1 MVSKKNTFRKLN
13 KKTKKTKKNK
23 KGGSG
28 KAPKDEPTIFDVIN
42 DYNTTEFDMIKAL
55 NRDNR
60 DNIETSTGNTILH
73 AIILRTLDK
82 HKYVDRKEYYY
93 DFLRNYFSIGGQL
106 RYKANNDNMLPI
118 HLCINNN
125 LFKYAYMILRE
136 PEGYFDEN
144 GDYKKYKKDVYTGRG
159 NAFLDL
165 PDENGDT
172 VLHCLIKK
180 SISIAKGNSTFGD
193 LITLEEIED
202 FENAIIDDYIEY
214 AYSIDSPNNEGETPF
229 LLTCKNDDLYT
240 FEIVMKLN
248 NALLQNKYFIECQ
261 RTYSKK
267 IRSTSSSS
275 SSSSNNLFN
284 DPNNFSIEELGNEIE
299 KHQDKLISFNHQD
312 NLGNTPLHYSI
323 INYDSASDPNDPSDA
338 NLFDIL
344 LAQSQVPQVN
354 LQIQNVNGHTPLH
367 IAVIH
372 SQVPVVESLLA
383 KQANPFLEDNEFHTP
398 LYYAMQYVKR
408 INEQKMTQEMNNLL
422 PIVIKDL
429 ELDFIA
435 IIRIILSHQ
444 IDFSNFENSTLENFN
459 QCINKEEDGEVVDIF
474 SFKTLQ
480 PDDAVLIPQEFYPDD
495 PNNSKGHC
503 YSKILL
509 FMWIIT
515 KLTSGVRPT
524 NPRVPSQIIHP
535 QWIRDNYQNNPQIK
549 ELIDFLLQGISEE
562 DYLDPDFELP
572 ERDISQF
579 QELISNLS
587 KENKEDEN
595 SENMDTD

>member
-13 KKTKKTKKNK
+13 KKTKKNK

-42 DYNTTEFDMIKAL
+42 DYNTTEFDMIRAL
-55 NRDNR
+55 NRYNRYNR
-60 DNIETSTGNTILH
+60 DIIETSTGNTILH
-73 AIILRTLDK
+73 AIILRTLDTQ
-82 HKYVDRKEYYY
+82 EYYY

-106 RYKANNDNMLPI
+106 RYEANNDNMLPI

-136 PEGYFDEN
+136 PTGYVDEN
-144 GDYKKYKKDVYTGRG
+144 GMYHKYKKDVHTGRG
-159 NAFLDL
+159 KAFLDL

-180 SISIAKGNSTFGD
+180 SISIAKGESTFGD
-193 LITLEEIED
+193 LNTLKEMED

-214 AYSIDSPNNEGETPF
+214 AYSIDSPNIEGETPF
-229 LLTCKNDDLYT
+229 LLTCKYDDLYT

-248 NALLQNKYFIECQ
+248 DALLQNKYFNDCLT
-261 RTYSKK
+261 TYSKK
-267 IRSTSSSS
+267 LRSPSSSS
-275 SSSSNNLFN
+275 SSSSNNLFT
-284 DPNNFSIEELGNEIE
+284 DPSTFSIEKLENEIE
-299 KHQDKLISFNHQD
+299 EHKDKLISFNHQD
-312 NLGNTPLHYSI
+312 NFGNTPFHYSI
-323 INYDSASDPNDPSDA
+323 INYDPASDPNDPSDA
-338 NLFDIL
+338 NLFDFL
-344 LAQSQVPQVN
+344 LPQPQVN
-354 LQIQNVNGHTPLH
+354 LQIQNEDGYTPLH
-367 IAVIH
+367 LAVIH
-372 SQVPVVESLLA
+372 SQVSVVNSLLD

-398 LYYAMQYVKR
+398 LYYAMQAVKR
-408 INEQKMTQEMNNLL
+408 INKQKNNQKMNHLNRVFPL
-422 PIVIKDL
+422 VNKDL

-435 IIRIILSHQ
+435 IVRIILSHQ
-444 IDFSNFENSTLENFN
+444 IDFSNFENSTLENFD
-459 QCINKEEDGEVVDIF
+459 QCINKEQDGSVVDMF
-474 SFKTLQ
+474 SFETLE

-515 KLTSGVRPT
+515 KLSSGVRPT

-535 QWIRDNYQNNPQIK
+535 QWIRDNYQNNPQINS
-549 ELIDFLLQGISEE
+549 LIDHLFQGISEE
-562 DYLDPDFELP
+562 EYLDPDFELP

-587 KENKEDEN
+587 KEKEENKEDE
-595 SENMDTD
+595 MDIE

>member
-13 KKTKKTKKNK
+13 KKTKKTKKTKKNK

-73 AIILRTLDK
+73 AIILRTLDT
-82 HKYVDRKEYYY
+82 KEYYY

-136 PEGYFDEN
+136 PTGYFDED
-144 GDYKKYKKDVYTGRG
+144 GHYKKYKKDVHTGRG

-180 SISIAKGNSTFGD
+180 SISIAKGESTFGD
-193 LITLEEIED
+193 LNTLKEVQD

-229 LLTCKNDDLYT
+229 LLTCKYDDLYT
-240 FEIVMKLN
+240 FEIVMNLH
-248 NALLQNKYFIECQ
+248 NALLQNKYFNDCL
-261 RTYSKK
+261 RMYSEKL
-267 IRSTSSSS
+267 RPSSSSS

-284 DPNNFSIEELGNEIE
+284 DPNNFSIEELKNEIE
-299 KHQDKLISFNHQD
+299 KHKDKLISFNHQD
-312 NLGNTPLHYSI
+312 NLGNAPLHYSI
-323 INYDSASDPNDPSDA
+323 INYDPASDSKDPSDA
-338 NLFDIL
+338 NLFDFL
-344 LAQSQVPQVN
+344 LAQPQVN
-354 LQIQNVNGHTPLH
+354 LQIQNVKGHTPLH

-372 SQVPVVESLLA
+372 SQVSVVNSLLELE
-383 KQANPFLEDNEFHTP
+383 ANPFLEDNEFHTP
-398 LYYAMQYVKR
+398 LYYAMQAVKR
-408 INEQKMTQEMNNLL
+408 INKQKNNQKMNNLL
-422 PIVIKDL
+422 PLVKEDL
-429 ELDFIA
+429 ELDFIS

-444 IDFSNFENSTLENFN
+444 IGFSNFESSTLENFD
-459 QCINKEEDGEVVDIF
+459 QCINKEQDGSVVDIF
-474 SFKTLQ
+474 SFKTLET
-480 PDDAVLIPQEFYPDD
+480 DDAVLIPQEFYPDD

-503 YSKILL
+503 YNKILL
-509 FMWIIT
+509 FIWIIT
-515 KLTSGVRPT
+515 KLSSGVRPT

-535 QWIRDNYQNNPQIK
+535 RWIRHNYQNNPQINS
-549 ELIDFLLQGISEE
+549 LIDHLFQGISEE
-562 DYLDPDFELP
+562 EYLDSDFELP

-587 KENKEDEN
+587 KENKDNEEDK
-595 SENMDTD
+595 MDTE

>member
-13 KKTKKTKKNK
+13 KKTKKTKKTKKNK

-42 DYNTTEFDMIKAL
+42 DYRKTEVDMIRAL
-55 NRDNR
+55 NKDNR
-60 DNIETSTGNTILH
+60 HDIEKSTGNTILH
-73 AIILRTLDK
+73 AIILRTIDT
-82 HKYVDRKEYYY
+82 KEYYY

-106 RYKANNDNMLPI
+106 RYKANDDNMLPI

-144 GDYKKYKKDVYTGRG
+144 GMYHKYKKDVHTGRG

-180 SISIAKGNSTFGD
+180 SISIAKENSTFGD
-193 LITLEEIED
+193 LNTLEEVQD

-229 LLTCKNDDLYT
+229 LLTCKYDDLYT
-240 FEIVMKLN
+240 FEIVMNLN

-267 IRSTSSSS
+267 LRSSS

-284 DPNNFSIEELGNEIE
+284 DPNNFSIEELKKEIE
-299 KHQDKLISFNHQD
+299 NHQDKLISFNHQD
-312 NLGNTPLHYSI
+312 NFGNTPFHYSI
-323 INYDSASDPNDPSDA
+323 INYDPASNKNDPSDA
-338 NLFDIL
+338 NLFDFL
-344 LAQSQVPQVN
+344 LAQPQVN
-354 LQIQNVNGHTPLH
+354 LQLQNVNGHTPLH

-372 SQVPVVESLLA
+372 SQVSVVNSLLEI
-383 KQANPFLEDNEFHTP
+383 QANPFLEDNEFHTP
-398 LYYAMQYVKR
+398 LYYAIKALKK
-408 INEQKMTQEMNNLL
+408 INEQKITQGIHNLND
-422 PIVIKDL
+422 VIDRAL
-429 ELDFIA
+429 ELDLIS

-444 IDFSNFENSTLENFN
+444 IDFSNFEQSKLKNFN
-459 QCINKEEDGEVVDIF
+459 QCINKEEDGIVVDMF
-474 SFKTLQ
+474 SLETLQ
-480 PDDAVLIPQEFYPDD
+480 PHDAVLIPQEFYPND

-515 KLTSGVRPT
+515 KLSSGIRPT
-524 NPRVPSQIIHP
+524 NPLVPSQIIHP
-535 QWIRDNYQNNPQIK
+535 QWIRDNYQNNPQIN
-549 ELIDFLLQGISEE
+549 ELIDFLLQDISEE
-562 DYLDPDFELP
+562 DYLNSDFELP

-587 KENKEDEN
+587 KEKNENKEDE
-595 SENMDTD
+595 MDTEEDEMDT

>member
-13 KKTKKTKKNK
+13 KKTKKNK

-42 DYNTTEFDMIKAL
+42 DYNTTESGMIRAL

-73 AIILRTLDK
+73 AIILRTLDTQ
-82 HKYVDRKEYYY
+82 EYYY

-106 RYKANNDNMLPI
+106 RYQANNDNMLPI

-136 PEGYFDEN
+136 PTGYFDEN
-144 GDYKKYKKDVYTGRG
+144 GMYHKYKKDVYTGRG

-180 SISIAKGNSTFGD
+180 SISIAKGKSTLGD
-193 LITLEEIED
+193 LNTHEEVQD

-229 LLTCKNDDLYT
+229 LLTCKYDDLYT
-240 FEIVMKLN
+240 FEIVMNLH
-248 NALLQNKYFIECQ
+248 NALLQNKYFNDCL

-267 IRSTSSSS
+267 LRSTSSSS

-299 KHQDKLISFNHQD
+299 KHKDKLISFNHQD
-312 NLGNTPLHYSI
+312 NLGNAPLHYSI
-323 INYDSASDPNDPSDA
+323 INYDPANDPSDA

-344 LAQSQVPQVN
+344 LSQPQVN

-367 IAVIH
+367 IAVIN
-372 SQVPVVESLLA
+372 SQVSVVNSLLE

-398 LYYAMQYVKR
+398 LYYAMQAVKR
-408 INEQKMTQEMNNLL
+408 INKQNQKMNNLL
-422 PIVIKDL
+422 PLVKRDL
-429 ELDFIA
+429 ELDFIS

-444 IDFSNFENSTLENFN
+444 IDFSNFENSKLENFD
-459 QCINKEEDGEVVDIF
+459 QCINKEQDGSVVDIF
-474 SFKTLQ
+474 SFKTLEQ
-480 PDDAVLIPQEFYPDD
+480 QDAVLIPQEFYPDD

-503 YSKILL
+503 YNKILL
-509 FMWIIT
+509 FIWIIT
-515 KLTSGVRPT
+515 KLSSGVRPT

-535 QWIRDNYQNNPQIK
+535 QWIRDNYQNNPQINS
-549 ELIDFLLQGISEE
+549 LIDHLFQGISDEE
-562 DYLDPDFELP
+562 YLNPDFELP

-587 KENKEDEN
+587 KEKEENKEDE
-595 SENMDTD
+595 MDTT

>member
-13 KKTKKTKKNK
+13 KKTKKNK

-42 DYNTTEFDMIKAL
+42 DYKKTEFDMITAL
-55 NRDNR
+55 NRYNR

-82 HKYVDRKEYYY
+82 QEYYY

-136 PEGYFDEN
+136 PTGYFDEN
-144 GDYKKYKKDVYTGRG
+144 GIYHKYKKDVHTGRG
-159 NAFLDL
+159 KAFLDL

-180 SISIAKGNSTFGD
+180 SISIAKGESTFGD
-193 LITLEEIED
+193 LNTLKEMED

-229 LLTCKNDDLYT
+229 LLTCKYDDLYT

-248 NALLQNKYFIECQ
+248 DALLQNKYFIECQ
-261 RTYSKK
+261 RTYSEKL
-267 IRSTSSSS
+267 RSPSSSS
-275 SSSSNNLFN
+275 SSSSNNLFT
-284 DPNNFSIEELGNEIE
+284 DPKTFSIEQLKEEIE
-299 KHQDKLISFNHQD
+299 IHQDKLISFNHQD
-312 NLGNTPLHYSI
+312 NFGNTPLHYSI
-323 INYDSASDPNDPSDA
+323 INYDPASDPNDPSDA
-338 NLFDIL
+338 NLFDFL
-344 LAQSQVPQVN
+344 LSQPQVN

-372 SQVPVVESLLA
+372 SQVSVVNSLLD

-398 LYYAMQYVKR
+398 LYYAMQAVKR
-408 INEQKMTQEMNNLL
+408 INKQKNNQKMNHLNRVFPL
-422 PIVIKDL
+422 VNKDL

-435 IIRIILSHQ
+435 IVRIILSHQ
-444 IDFSNFENSTLENFN
+444 IDFSNFENSTLENFD
-459 QCINKEEDGEVVDIF
+459 QCINKEQDGSVVDMF
-474 SFKTLQ
+474 SFETLE

-515 KLTSGVRPT
+515 KLSSGVRPT

-535 QWIRDNYQNNPQIK
+535 QWIRDNYQNNPQINS
-549 ELIDFLLQGISEE
+549 LIDHLFQGISEE
-562 DYLDPDFELP
+562 EYLDPDFELP

-587 KENKEDEN
+587 KEKEENKEDE
-595 SENMDTD
+595 MDIE

>member
-13 KKTKKTKKNK
+13 KKTKKNK

-42 DYNTTEFDMIKAL
+42 DYKKTEFDMIRAL
-55 NRDNR
+55 NRYNRYNR
-60 DNIETSTGNTILH
+60 DIIETSTGNTILH
-73 AIILRTLDK
+73 AIILRTLDTQ
-82 HKYVDRKEYYY
+82 EYYY

-106 RYKANNDNMLPI
+106 RYEANNDNMLPI

-136 PEGYFDEN
+136 PTGYVDEN
-144 GDYKKYKKDVYTGRG
+144 GMYHKYKKDVHTGRG
-159 NAFLDL
+159 KAFLDL

-193 LITLEEIED
+193 LTLEEMVD

-214 AYSIDSPNNEGETPF
+214 AYSIDSPNIEGETPF
-229 LLTCKNDDLYT
+229 LLTCKYDDLYT

-248 NALLQNKYFIECQ
+248 DALLQNKYFIECQ
-261 RTYSKK
+261 RTYSEKL
-267 IRSTSSSS
+267 RSPSSSS
-275 SSSSNNLFN
+275 SSSSNNLFT
-284 DPNNFSIEELGNEIE
+284 DPKTFSIEQLKKEIE
-299 KHQDKLISFNHQD
+299 KHKDKLISFNHQD
-312 NLGNTPLHYSI
+312 NLGNAPLHYSI
-323 INYDSASDPNDPSDA
+323 INYDPASDPNDPSDA
-338 NLFDIL
+338 NLFDFL
-344 LAQSQVPQVN
+344 LSQPQVN

-372 SQVPVVESLLA
+372 SQVSVVNSLLD

-398 LYYAMQYVKR
+398 LYYAMQAVKR
-408 INEQKMTQEMNNLL
+408 INKQKNNQKMNHLNRVFPL
-422 PIVIKDL
+422 VNKDL

-435 IIRIILSHQ
+435 IVRIILSHQ
-444 IDFSNFENSTLENFN
+444 IDFSNFENSTLENFD
-459 QCINKEEDGEVVDIF
+459 QCINKEQDGSVVDMF
-474 SFKTLQ
+474 SFETLE

-515 KLTSGVRPT
+515 KLSSGVRPT

-535 QWIRDNYQNNPQIK
+535 QWIRDNYQNNPQINS
-549 ELIDFLLQGISEE
+549 LIDHLFQGISEE
-562 DYLDPDFELP
+562 EYLDPDFELP

-587 KENKEDEN
+587 KEKEENKENE
-595 SENMDTD
+595 MDIE

>member
-13 KKTKKTKKNK
+13 KKTKKNK

-42 DYNTTEFDMIKAL
+42 DYNTTEFDMIRALNRDNL

-73 AIILRTLDK
+73 AIILRTLDTQ
-82 HKYVDRKEYYY
+82 EYYY

-106 RYKANNDNMLPI
+106 RDKANNDNMLPI
-118 HLCINNN
+118 PLCINND

-136 PEGYFDEN
+136 PTGYFDEN
-144 GDYKKYKKDVYTGRG
+144 GQYKEYKKDVHTGRG

-180 SISIAKGNSTFGD
+180 SISIAKGSSTYGD
-193 LITLEEIED
+193 LNTLEEMED

-229 LLTCKNDDLYT
+229 LLTCKYDDLYT

-248 NALLQNKYFIECQ
+248 DALLQNKYFNDC
-261 RTYSKK
+261 RTTYSDKL
-267 IRSTSSSS
+267 RSPSSSS
-275 SSSSNNLFN
+275 SSSSNNLFT
-284 DPNNFSIEELGNEIE
+284 DPKTFSIEELKEAIE

-312 NLGNTPLHYSI
+312 NLGNAPLHYSI
-323 INYDSASDPNDPSDA
+323 INYDPASDPKDPSDA

-344 LAQSQVPQVN
+344 LSQPQVN

-372 SQVPVVESLLA
+372 SQVSVVNSLLE
-383 KQANPFLEDNEFHTP
+383 KQVNPFLEDNEFHTP
-398 LYYAMQYVKR
+398 LYYAMQAVKR
-408 INEQKMTQEMNNLL
+408 INKQKITEGMHNLND
-422 PIVIKDL
+422 VIDRAL
-429 ELDFIA
+429 ELDFIS

-444 IDFSNFENSTLENFN
+444 IDFSNFERSTLENFD
-459 QCINKEEDGEVVDIF
+459 QCINKEEDGSVVDMF
-474 SFKTLQ
+474 SLETLQ
-480 PDDAVLIPQEFYPDD
+480 PHDAVLIPQEFYPDD

-515 KLTSGVRPT
+515 KLSSGIRPT
-524 NPRVPSQIIHP
+524 NPLVPSQIIHP
-535 QWIRDNYQNNPQIK
+535 QWIRDNYQNNPKIN

-562 DYLDPDFELP
+562 DYIDSDFELP

-595 SENMDTD
+595 KEDENNENMDID